1 MKLSKTWLI
10 SFFLLKSTFS
20 KYKNLFAVN
29 FGFLTSSIRTFIFN
43 FASFFYSSRPI
54 PPEPPVTTATL
65 PLNVS
70 FIALK
75 YKI

>member
-1 MKLSKTWLI
+1 MKL
-10 SFFLLKSTFS
+10 
-20 KYKNLFAVN
+20 
-29 FGFLTSSIRTFIFN
+29 IFN
-43 FASFFYSSRPI
+43 FASFFDTSRPI

-75 YKI
+75 YKKLIDLIS